1 MSGPIHFHTRVRIRE
16 GELDGFLD
24 AAKRFVEVVK
34 TEPGALG
41 CSCYVDR
48 ENRTV
53 VWFEVFKDLDGFL
66 AHLEFPGLKPLQP
79 EMIPR
84 VEEFERVELYGD
96 VPEAIIQGLA
106 EQGMN
111 ATVIPEHASFL
122 ALAK

>member
-1 MSGPIHFHTRVRIRE
+1 MPGPVHVHTRVRIRE

-24 AAKRFVEVVK
+24 AAKRFVEVDK

-41 CSCYVDR
+41 CSCFVDR

-53 VWFEVFKDLDGFL
+53 VWFEIFKDLDGFL
-66 AHLEFPGLKPLQP
+66 AHAEFPGLKALQP

-84 VEEFERVELYGD
+84 VEEFERLELYGD
-96 VPEAIIQGLA
+96 VPQEILKALA
-106 EQGMN
+106 EQGMQLK
-111 ATVIPEHASFL
+111 VMPEHASFL